1 VTVTNTGRAA
11 GREVAQL
18 YVSAPAGALPKPERE
33 RKAFAKTGLL
43 QPGAS
48 ETLTFRAAAADLA
61 SFDGSASAWVL
72 DAGTY
77 TVRVGGASDAEG
89 AGATFRLPRRVV
101 VGQSRRLLAPRAPVA
116 ELRAAR

>member
-11 GREVAQL
+11 GREAAQL
-18 YVSAPAGALPKPERE
+18 YVSAPAGSLPKPERE
-33 RKAFAKTGLL
+33 LKGFAKTGLL

-48 ETLTFRAAAADLA
+48 ATVTFRLAPAELA
-61 SFDGSASAWVL
+61 SFDEAASAWVL

-89 AGATFRLPRRVV
+89 ARATFQLPRRLVV
-101 VGQSRRLLAPRAPVA
+101 EQSRRLVAPRTPVA
-116 ELRAAR
+116 ELKAAR